1 MGERLKKLRG
11 TITDLDD
18 QINKEFEKYSGDVRY
33 FAEYQTGLQDF
44 YPRLVEAEDRIS
56 EGLVTPQSLVESEN
70 TLTDTKSFQ
79 TSLEELI
86 KVLEN
91 AGQIAK
97 KMSHHEHSDITVASF
112 RIRWD
117 NAHKTSKVWVHCM
130 EELFK
135 CWNDL
140 EEKIV
145 TLTTWV
151 DTSKSSEPAKDGL
164 SIDKLEEQLNVL
176 KAKCKAQNDGRR
188 KSQVNMNV
196 RRMTML
202 PVEEMR
208 KLSQMVKEEENKKSD
223 DEYPEVP
230 KEGDA
235 PAGEDA
241 PAAAETPADAPAA
254 PAAEEEVKGEPEL

>member
-1 MGERLKKLRG
+1 MG
-11 TITDLDD
+11 
-18 QINKEFEKYSGDVRY
+18 
-33 FAEYQTGLQDF
+33 
-44 YPRLVEAEDRIS
+44 
-56 EGLVTPQSLVESEN
+56 
-70 TLTDTKSFQ
+70 
-79 TSLEELI
+79 
-86 KVLEN
+86 
-91 AGQIAK
+91 
-97 KMSHHEHSDITVASF
+97 VASF

-140 EEKIV
+140 EQKIA
-145 TLTTWV
+145 TLTNWV
-151 DTSKSSEPAKDGL
+151 DSSKSSEPAKDGL

-176 KAKCKAQNDGRR
+176 KSNFTEKQTLIEEMMAKCKAQNDGRR

-208 KLSQMVKEEENKKSD
+208 KLSQMVKDAENNKSE

-230 KEGDA
+230 KEGDG

-241 PAAAETPADAPAA
+241 PAAAETPADAPA
-254 PAAEEEVKGEPEL
+254 